1 MLTKNIMTKFYYT
14 LILTAVLTLCSACTS
29 SLSCQFC
36 KSDGAAII
44 GRVENVLVQDID
56 LPLKARIDSGAGVS
70 SVHAKIL
77 EIRTDP
83 ASGEEFVTF
92 QISGENN
99 KPRTIRR
106 KIVQWLDIKV
116 KTTHKHERRPVVLLD
131 FCLAGK
137 KIEAR
142 VNLTDRS
149 RFLYPLLIGRNI
161 LKTGDLLIDP
171 RSKFMQKPTCK

>member
-1 MLTKNIMTKFYYT
+1 MTRFINT
-14 LILTAVLTLCSACTS
+14 LMFTTTFVLFNACSLATPS
-29 SLSCQFC
+29 SSC
-36 KSDGAAII
+36 KIENSNVI
-44 GRVENVLVQDID
+44 GRVENVLMQDID
-56 LPLKARIDSGAGVS
+56 LVLKARIDSGAGVS
-70 SVHAKIL
+70 SIHAKIL
-77 EIRTDP
+77 EINTDP
-83 ASGEEFVTF
+83 VTGFEFVTF
-92 QISGENN
+92 QVAGENE

-161 LKTGDLLIDP
+161 LKTGDFLIDP
-171 RSKFMQKPTCK
+171 RHKFMQEAACR